1 MIPWVRLA
9 TAAAVLGGVFAWGWH
24 FGAGHVQSR
33 LDALISAQ
41 NEAVVRSQAEIIRKE
56 AAYAHQLQ
64 DAASAHER
72 DLADLAAIRALP
84 QPGKLRCHTETDSGG
99 VPQVPAAPVPDA
111 PPGGVIPAPI
121 EFDPSAALTTL
132 ADRADDVVEQC
143 RTELAKWP
151 K

>member
-24 FGAGHVQSR
+24 FGAGHVQTR

-56 AAYAHQLQ
+56 AVYAHQLS
-64 DAASAHER
+64 DAASEHER

-84 QPGKLRCHTETDSGG
+84 GSGRLRCHTETGSGG
-99 VPQVPAAPVPDA
+99 VPQVPATPGHNAA
-111 PPGGVIPAPI
+111 PGGVIPAPV

-132 ADRADDVVEQC
+132 ADRADDTVEAC
-143 RTELAKWP
+143 RVALGRWP
-151 K
+151 R